1 MNKNNLNLP
10 NSYLTEFNYFIP
22 PFWILILL
30 LFIALIVGVHPVE
43 NQTNYTESPSIPIV
57 KSNDTSCTSKQ
68 PSAVLQQ
75 SCKEGNGFVAG
86 LATGYLLFGGS

>member
-1 MNKNNLNLP
+1 MIRDTMLRQSLNLNLP

-57 KSNDTSCTSKQ
+57 KSNDTSCTSK
-68 PSAVLQQ
+68 
-75 SCKEGNGFVAG
+75 EGNGFVAG